1 MIRAA
6 QLPPLGNIVGDT
18 ILRLPQVL
26 DKVQLSRSS
35 VYAEVRNGGFP
46 APVPLTGGRA
56 VGWLASS
63 FDAWIQ
69 SRAQAVRPG
78 VSA

>member
-1 MIRAA
+1 MSRTV
-6 QLPPLGNIVGDT
+6 QLPPLGDMAGST

-26 DKVQLSRSS
+26 GKVQLSRSS
-35 VYAEVRNGGFP
+35 VYAGVKTGTFP
-46 APVPLTGGRA
+46 APVKLGERA

-63 FDAWIQ
+63 IDAWIQ

-78 VSA
+78 ASA